1 MAQQRILGLA
11 TATSLVVANMVGSGI
26 YTSLGFQL
34 QGLNSLFA
42 VLLLWVVGGIM
53 ALCGSLVYG
62 ELGAAFPQNGG
73 EYNFLSKLY
82 SPLIGFLA
90 GWVSAFVGFAAPVA
104 AVSLALGHYLH
115 RATGGQL
122 PALPLSLLALALL
135 TALHAWHTQ
144 AGARFQRLSTVVN
157 VGLMLT
163 LIGASLA
170 LPQPQPVPLVP
181 TRTDWQE
188 VLRNPAFVTNLYWV
202 SYAYT
207 GWNAAAYIAGEIKE
221 PQRLLPR
228 ALIIGTLLVMLLYV
242 LLNYAF
248 LRTVPVAALRGQLE
262 VGYVAGSYL
271 FGTEGARWMGL
282 IIAMTLLGTMSA
294 MTFAGPRVMAQ
305 LGQQLP
311 RLAVL
316 GRHNRYGAPTVAVVL
331 QSGIAA
337 VLVLINQFQLVIDL
351 IGFTL
356 ALSTSMAVAGI
367 FLLRRR
373 KNLQPSFKIKGYPAI
388 PLLYLAANI
397 WLLYYGLLLKWQAS
411 VGSLCIIVLGM
422 LTWQLAKPRSTN
434 NNQHT

>member
-1 MAQQRILGLA
+1 MAQQRTLGLA
-11 TATSLVVANMVGSGI
+11 TATSLVIANMVGSGI

-34 QGLNSLFA
+34 QGLQSLFA
-42 VLLLWVVGGIM
+42 VLLLWVVGGLM
-53 ALCGSLVYG
+53 ALAGSLVYG
-62 ELGAAFPQNGG
+62 ELGAAFPHNGG

-82 SPLIGFLA
+82 SPLVGFLA
-90 GWVSAFVGFAAPVA
+90 GWVSAIVGFAAPVA

-115 RATGGQL
+115 RATGQL

-144 AGARFQRLSTVVN
+144 AGARFQRLSTLIN

-188 VLRNPAFVTNLYWV
+188 VLGNPAFVTNLYWV

-228 ALIIGTLLVMLLYV
+228 ALLAGTLLVMVLYV

-248 LRTVPVAALRGQLE
+248 LRAAPLAALRGQLE
-262 VGYVAGSYL
+262 VGYVAGTYL
-271 FGTEGARWMGL
+271 FGQTGARWMGL
-282 IIAMTLLGTMSA
+282 IIALALLSTLSA

-305 LGQQLP
+305 VAKPLP
-311 RLAVL
+311 AARRLAW
-316 GRHNRYGAPTVAVVL
+316 HNRFGAPTVAVVL

-356 ALSTSMAVAGI
+356 ALSSSLAVAGVFI
-367 FLLRRR
+367 LRRR
-373 KNLQPSFKIKGYPAI
+373 GLPGAGYRTWGYPWV
-388 PLLYLAANI
+388 PLLFLLANG
-397 WLLYYGLLLKWQAS
+397 WLLYYGVQLKWQAS
-411 VGSLCIIVLGM
+411 LGGLGIVGVGWLVWLAGRQKQTAQAP
-422 LTWQLAKPRSTN
+422 LT
-434 NNQHT
+434 

>member
-1 MAQQRILGLA
+1 MAQQRTLGLA

-34 QGLNSLFA
+34 QGLHSLFA
-42 VLLLWVVGGIM
+42 VLMLWVVGGIM
-53 ALCGSLVYG
+53 ALCGSLVYA
-62 ELGAAFPQNGG
+62 ELGAAFPHNGG

-82 SPLIGFLA
+82 SPLVGFLA

-122 PALPLSLLALALL
+122 PALPLSMAVLVLL
-135 TALHAWHTQ
+135 TVLHAWHTQ

-157 VGLMLT
+157 VLLMLT
-163 LIGASLA
+163 LIGSSLA
-170 LPQPQPVPLVP
+170 LQQPQPVPLAP
-181 TRTDWQE
+181 NRTDWQE
-188 VLRNPAFVTNLYWV
+188 ILGNPAFATNLYWV

-207 GWNAAAYIAGEIKE
+207 GWNAAAYIAGEIRQ

-248 LRTVPVAALRGQLE
+248 LRAAPTHALRGQLE
-262 VGYVAGSYL
+262 VGYIAGGYL
-271 FGTEGARWMGL
+271 FGPGGARWMGL
-282 IIAMTLLGTMSA
+282 LIAMALLSTMSA

-305 LGQQLP
+305 LGQQVPAL
-311 RLAVL
+311 LVL
-316 GRHNRYGAPTVAVVL
+316 GRQNRYGAPTLAVCL

-337 VLVLINQFQLVIDL
+337 VLIAINQFQLVIDL

-356 ALSTSMAVAGI
+356 AISTSMAVAGVFI
-367 FLLRRR
+367 LRQRP
-373 KNLQPSFKIKGYPAI
+373 NLQPSFKIWGYPLV
-388 PLLYLAANI
+388 PLLYLAGNAWI
-397 WLLYYGLLLKWQAS
+397 LYYGLLLKWQAS
-411 VGSLCIIVLGM
+411 LGGLCIIAVGVLIWWLFGRRG
-422 LTWQLAKPRSTN
+422 THGN
-434 NNQHT
+434 